1 MARISLSDIIFWLA
15 LLVLLIWIILKAFG
29 VINSPAIVE
38 IIPYISGIFILG
50 SVWQQFRNMQ
60 NDLRHIKFS
69 TGRLLKVEHEH
80 DLFMSG
86 SLKHKNLVKK

>member
-1 MARISLSDIIFWLA
+1 MTKISWSDIIFWLA
-15 LLVLLIWIILKAFG
+15 LLVLLVWIILKAFG
-29 VINSPAIVE
+29 LINSPAIVE

-60 NDLRHIKFS
+60 NDLHQIKGA

-80 DLFMSG
+80 NLFMTG
-86 SLKHKNLVKK
+86 NLNHKNLKS